1 MATAKKVSAASKAVE
16 GTVARTPKFAG
27 VAERGILTTADL
39 NAVMAALIVDLG
51 QGNINA
57 NVANVVCKAAGNMIA
72 STALQLR
79 YAGSNRPAKKDSLLL
94 A

>member
-1 MATAKKVSAASKAVE
+1 
-16 GTVARTPKFAG
+16 
-27 VAERGILTTADL
+27 
-39 NAVMAALIVDLG
+39 MAALIVDLG